1 MAGSQ
6 TAQASTV
13 NVQAGDTVWGFSQT
27 HHVSIQ
33 DIVKANRLSDANLIY
48 INQKLVI
55 PDGQTTA
62 KQSPKSATTTAA
74 APAKSTT
81 QATTPK
87 QSTAS
92 AASSATTQQSSSTS
106 AKQQSSAT
114 TTAKRQSSA
123 AATQSSTAASTT
135 ANAATQHHTAT
146 TNVGTQSQA
155 NATSHATTG
164 TTNSTTSGTTQSSTS
179 SATPTPSASTG
190 GGVATALKIANSN
203 VPYVY
208 GGSSMA
214 GFDCS
219 GLVQYALG
227 LSARTTYQQTKLGTH
242 HYDVANAPAGA
253 ILFWGSESA
262 PYHDGISLGNGQ
274 YVAAQNPTDGI
285 GVFSQSA
292 WQPSY
297 YIIP

>member
-62 KQSPKSATTTAA
+62 KQSPKSATATAA
-74 APAKSTT
+74 APAKSTA

-87 QSTAS
+87 QPTAS
-92 AASSATTQQSSSTS
+92 AASSAQTQQSSSAS

-123 AATQSSTAASTT
+123 AATQSSTTASTT
-135 ANAATQHHTAT
+135 ASAATQHHTAT
-146 TNVGTQSQA
+146 TNAGTQSQA
-155 NATSHATTG
+155 NATTG
-164 TTNSTTSGTTQSSTS
+164 TTNSTTNGTTQSSTS
-179 SATPTPSASTG
+179 STTSTPSASTG

>member
-62 KQSPKSATTTAA
+62 KQSQKSATTTAA
-74 APAKSTT
+74 APAKSTA

-92 AASSATTQQSSSTS
+92 AASSAQTQQSSSAS

-123 AATQSSTAASTT
+123 AATQSSTTASTT
-135 ANAATQHHTAT
+135 ASVATKHHTAT
-146 TNVGTQSQA
+146 TNAGTQSQA
-155 NATSHATTG
+155 NATTG
-164 TTNSTTSGTTQSSTS
+164 TTNSTTSGATQSSTS
-179 SATPTPSASTG
+179 STTSTPSASTG